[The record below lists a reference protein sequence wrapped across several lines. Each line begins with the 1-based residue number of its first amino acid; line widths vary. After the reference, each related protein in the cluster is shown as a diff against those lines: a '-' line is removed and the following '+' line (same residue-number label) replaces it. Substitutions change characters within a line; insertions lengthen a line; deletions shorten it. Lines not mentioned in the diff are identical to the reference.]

1 MEEIEKEKNSAEDN
15 VPTTQRTTT
24 RKTTITTPATI
35 PTTTTRSYSTT
46 TLNSSSKLD
55 QAEQDK
61 SSLSSLTEKPDEEL
75 IDDLLNA
82 FLNDE
87 ELTEEQLKGLKKTL
101 LKLKI
106 KAGKLSEK
114 IEALEKILETSGN
127 ITNES
132 DKTDATSVLS
142 VANCITVNIKLNI

>member
-1 MEEIEKEKNSAEDN
+1 MEEIEKEKNSAEETGA
-15 VPTTQRTTT
+15 TTQRITT
-24 RKTTITTPATI
+24 RRTTITTPATI

-46 TLNSSSKLD
+46 TLKSSKLD

-101 LKLKI
+101 LTLKI

>member
-1 MEEIEKEKNSAEDN
+1 MEEIEKEKNSAEETGT
-15 VPTTQRTTT
+15 TTQRITT

-46 TLNSSSKLD
+46 TLKSSKLD

-127 ITNES
+127 ITNQS

>member
-1 MEEIEKEKNSAEDN
+1 MEEIEKEKNSAEETGT
-15 VPTTQRTTT
+15 TTQRITT
-24 RKTTITTPATI
+24 RKTTITTPAT
-35 PTTTTRSYSTT
+35 RSYSST
-46 TLNSSSKLD
+46 TLKSSKFD

-127 ITNES
+127 ITNQS

>member
-1 MEEIEKEKNSAEDN
+1 MEEIEKEKNSAEETGA
-15 VPTTQRTTT
+15 TTQRITT
-24 RKTTITTPATI
+24 RKTTITTPAT
-35 PTTTTRSYSTT
+35 RSYSST
-46 TLNSSSKLD
+46 TLKSSKFD

-127 ITNES
+127 ITNQS